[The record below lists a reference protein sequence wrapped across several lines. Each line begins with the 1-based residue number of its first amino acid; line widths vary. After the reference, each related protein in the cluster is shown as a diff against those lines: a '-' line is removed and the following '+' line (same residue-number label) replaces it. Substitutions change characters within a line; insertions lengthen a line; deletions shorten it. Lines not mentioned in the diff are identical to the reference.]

1 MSASATSIALV
12 TGASRGIGKA
22 IALALQAAGHD
33 VFGTATSAAGAENI
47 SAFLGSG
54 RGLQLDITDRDS
66 CDQCLAAVNK
76 VGALHAL
83 VNNAGITRDNIAL
96 RMKDGEWDEV
106 IGANLSGTYNMCR
119 RVARGMIK
127 QRSGRII
134 TIGSIIGSIGNIGQ
148 MNYAAAKAG
157 VVGMSKSLAIELG
170 ARGVTV
176 NVIAP
181 GFVVTDMTESL
192 SDDVK
197 QQMLARIPLGRFA
210 QPEEVADLAV
220 FLASAQ
226 AGYITGQT
234 LHVNGGLY
242 FS

>member
-1 MSASATSIALV
+1 MSDSAKSIALV

-22 IALALQAAGHD
+22 VAQALQAKGYD
-33 VFGTATSAAGAENI
+33 VFGTATSAAGAESI
-47 SAFLGSG
+47 CAFLGSD

-66 CDQCLAAVNK
+66 CDACLAAVNK
-76 VGALHAL
+76 AGALQVL

-106 IGANLSGTYNMCR
+106 IAANLSGTYNMCR

-134 TIGSIIGSIGNIGQ
+134 SIGSIIGSIGNIGQ

-157 VVGMSKSLAIELG
+157 VEGMSKSLAIELG

-176 NVIAP
+176 NVVAP
-181 GFVVTDMTESL
+181 GFVVTDMTDSL
-192 SDDVK
+192 SEEVK
-197 QQMLARIPLGRFA
+197 QQMLSRIPLGRFA
-210 QPEEVADLAV
+210 QVSEVADLVV
-220 FLASAQ
+220 FLASSK